1 MTSDSLIYFDLFNS
15 ALCDSKATSIAF
27 EHACSKAK
35 RLVSSLNNTA
45 SILNSFLDSIQ
56 EISDHA
62 NNLKSASRDIGADL
76 TRFCLRQRSFESH
89 IKSLSSSLAEH
100 FIGDLEKKAPIS
112 KTKYS
117 DIERKYGKLFKK
129 SKNLHKK
136 GFDDYI
142 KLEQK
147 NGCIDALMNQ
157 RNQFIMFVNAIL
169 PAMNIQVDMMEEG
182 HNFREIRDS
191 LERTL
196 TNCNSHEIV
205 AVTIDDLVN
214 NSDVAWSNRISMTL
228 RKSQQNLSDSIS
240 INQQSICR
248 PPSPSASI
256 ATWNTESSD
265 NSKYQSITN
274 LRGISTNGTLILPQQ
289 QSSHRPI
296 ITAST
301 FINNSSNS
309 NLGKPPL
316 PGRQSMTSSFYGS
329 PPNTQTSG
337 FNSLSISSND
347 LCDNNSTIVR
357 PISLYGTD
365 SAVSIDDDSNT
376 IKCSS
381 FLSDTISQIDQ
392 LSSVLNEYCETSG
405 TLTKQTMPLNFNQSL
420 KSTPV
425 RLRDS
430 WKPPPPERR
439 NSSITS
445 ATKNAPSIVEV
456 RLSSACQS
464 RASSVQD
471 LTTISSN
478 TSVISPNQTPTATKY
493 VQPQSLLL
501 QTHHYQQPPPSTFS
515 FRI

>member
-15 ALCDSKATSIAF
+15 LLCDSKATSIAF
-27 EHACSKAK
+27 EHACTKAK
-35 RLVSSLNNTA
+35 KLVSSLNNTA
-45 SILNSFLDSIQ
+45 STLNSFLDSIQ

-62 NNLKSASRDIGADL
+62 NNLKGASRDIGADL
-76 TRFCLRQRSFESH
+76 TRFCLRQRSFENH
-89 IKSLSSSLAEH
+89 IKSLASSLTEH
-100 FIGDLEKKAPIS
+100 FIGELEKKTQIS
-112 KTKYS
+112 KTKFG
-117 DIERKYGKLFKK
+117 DIERKYGRLFKK
-129 SKNLHKK
+129 SKNSHKK
-136 GFDDYI
+136 GFNDYI

-147 NGCIDALMNQ
+147 NGCIDALMYQ
-157 RNQFIMFVNAIL
+157 RNQFIMFVNSII
-169 PAMNIQVDMMEEG
+169 PAMSVQVDMIEEG
-182 HNFREIRDS
+182 RNFKEIRDS

-214 NSDVAWSNRISMTL
+214 NSEKSWNNRISVTL

-240 INQQSICR
+240 NSQHTVCR

-274 LRGISTNGTLILPQQ
+274 LRAISTNGTLILPHQHTLQ
-289 QSSHRPI
+289 RPTL
-296 ITAST
+296 TAST
-301 FINNSSNS
+301 FISNSSNT

-347 LCDNNSTIVR
+347 LCDNSTSIVR
-357 PISLYGTD
+357 PISLYGGD
-365 SAVSIDDDSNT
+365 SALSVDEGNTT

-392 LSSVLNEYCETSG
+392 LSSVLNDYCETST
-405 TLTKQTMPLNFNQSL
+405 TLTRQISPLNINQPI
-420 KSTPV
+420 KSTSV
-425 RLRDS
+425 RLRDN

-445 ATKNAPSIVEV
+445 ATKNAPSIAEV
-456 RLSSACQS
+456 RLTSACQS
-464 RASSVQD
+464 RASSIQD

-478 TSVISPNQTPTATKY
+478 TSGISPNQTPTATEY
-493 VQPQSLLL
+493 VQPPSLIL
-501 QTHHYQQPPPSTFS
+501 QAHHYQQAPPSTFS